1 MQMGVSYTDMT
12 FFTLSQYDLVSS
24 NLSLS
29 LNANFTVTKWQW
41 FNFMWTTVTL
51 QIVSLSS

>member
-1 MQMGVSYTDMT
+1 MLFEYTVSYLHLFVYMQMGVSYTDMT

-29 LNANFTVTKWQW
+29 LNANFTVTK
-41 FNFMWTTVTL
+41 
-51 QIVSLSS
+51 